1 MAPAPQRSSRP
12 GIAGARSILR
22 CPRNSAIV
30 AGMDYRELGRTGLR
44 VSTLGFGCGNVGGL
58 LVRGTPAERERAVAR
73 GIELGINYFDT
84 ASIYGD
90 GLSEQHLGQALRA
103 LRAEVLV
110 GTKVRLTPSD
120 LASIPAAIERSTDES
135 LRRLGME
142 RVDLMQFHNPIAV
155 DRRGT
160 SVSAKDLLQTI
171 VPTLARLVERGKL
184 RFFGVTALGDT
195 PALQEVVDDARIHTA
210 QVCLNLLNPT
220 AAVEAPAKF
229 PAQDFGR
236 LLPRCRQRGIGTI
249 IIRVAAGGALS
260 GVETRHPIA
269 SPPPEPIASGADYA
283 TDVRRARRLQPLV
296 DEGHAESLVE
306 TSLRFAVGAE
316 GVSTVLLGYSSLDQL
331 EYAAKC
337 VAKGPLPAA
346 TLGRLRELWAG
357 LAGS

>member
-1 MAPAPQRSSRP
+1 
-12 GIAGARSILR
+12 
-22 CPRNSAIV
+22 
-30 AGMDYRELGRTGLR
+30 MDYRQLGRTGLR

-103 LRAEVLV
+103 LRADVSV
-110 GTKVRLTPSD
+110 GTKVRLAPSD
-120 LASIPAAIERSTDES
+120 LAAIPAAIVRSTEDS

-142 RVDLMQFHNPIAV
+142 RVDLMQFHNPIAI

-160 SVSAKDLLQTI
+160 WVSSKDVLQTI
-171 VPTLARLVERGKL
+171 LPTLARLVEQGKA
-184 RFFGVTALGDT
+184 RFFGLTALGDT
-195 PALQEVVDDARIHTA
+195 PALLDVIADGRIHTA

-220 AAVEAPAKF
+220 AAVDVPAKF
-229 PAQDFGR
+229 PAQDFSR
-236 LLPRCRQRGIGTI
+236 LLTRCRERGIGTI

-283 TDVRRARRLQPLV
+283 TDVRRAQRLQPLV

-306 TSLRFAVGAE
+306 ASLRFAVGSE

-346 TLGRLRELWAG
+346 TLARLRELWAG
-357 LAGS
+357 LTSA